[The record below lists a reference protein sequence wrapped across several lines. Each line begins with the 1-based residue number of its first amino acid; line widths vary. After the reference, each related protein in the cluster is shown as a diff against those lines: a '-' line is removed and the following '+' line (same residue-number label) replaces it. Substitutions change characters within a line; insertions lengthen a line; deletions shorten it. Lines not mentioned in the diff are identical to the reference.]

1 MINPNKIFEINSPD
15 QFETVAVEIF
25 RFQAE
30 HCEPYKRYLSL
41 LGTDVCKVV
50 GINEIPFFP
59 IQFFKTE
66 NVICDRRGV
75 CGTHFNS
82 EHITKSE
89 QNKKPDQ
96 NTISDQILAPYQSV
110 NAQEVLPQKIF
121 TSSATTG
128 MTPSRHPI
136 VDLSIYERSFSD
148 GFRLQYGNPSEY
160 AILALL
166 PSYLERAGS
175 SLVYMTESLMKQ
187 SANPNNG
194 YYLYNHTDLYDML
207 YRLRADGQKT
217 ILIGVSFALLDFIS
231 ALKLE
236 TGHRP
241 EFPDLIVVE
250 TGGMKGRGEEL
261 SREELHSRL
270 KEGFGVDKIH
280 SEYGMAELLSQA
292 WSKGDSLF
300 FTPPWM
306 KILIRDLNNPFH
318 LLSDGERGGNDSKRG
333 GINIIDLAN
342 VYSCSFIETEDMG
355 MTSSDGGFKIF
366 GRIKNSEL
374 RGCNFLIC

>member
-1 MINPNKIFEINSPD
+1 MIDPNKIFEINSPD
-15 QFETVAVEIF
+15 QFETVALEIF

-41 LGTDVCKVV
+41 LGTDVGKVI
-50 GINEIPFFP
+50 GINDIPFFP

-82 EHITKSE
+82 ERITKSE

-96 NTISDQILAPYQSV
+96 NTISDQILAPYQSI
-110 NAQEVLPQKIF
+110 NTKEVLPQKTF

-128 MTPSRHPI
+128 MTPSRHP
-136 VDLSIYERSFSD
+136 VADLSLYERSFSE
-148 GFRLQYGNPSEY
+148 GFRLQYGSPSDY

-166 PSYLERAGS
+166 PSYLEREGS
-175 SLVYMTESLMKQ
+175 SLVYMTENLMKQ
-187 SANPNNG
+187 SANECNG
-194 YYLYNHTDLYDML
+194 YYLYNHTELYEML
-207 YRLRADGQKT
+207 CRLKDDGQKT
-217 ILIGVSFALLDFIS
+217 ILIGVSFALLDFVS
-231 ALKLE
+231 GLKLDPALKM
-236 TGHRP
+236 

-261 SREELHSRL
+261 SREELHWRL
-270 KEGFGVDKIH
+270 KEGFGVDTIH

-292 WSKGDSLF
+292 WSKGDGIF

-306 KILIRDLNNPFH
+306 KVLIRDLNNPFR
-318 LLSDGERGGNDSKRG
+318 LLSDGERGENNNKRG

-355 MTSSDGGFKIF
+355 MTDPAGGFKIF

-374 RGCNFLIC
+374 RGCNLLMG

>member
-1 MINPNKIFEINSPD
+1 MFDTRKIFEINSPD
-15 QFETVAVEIF
+15 QFSTVALEIF

-41 LGTDVCKVV
+41 LGTDIGK
-50 GINEIPFFP
+50 ILDITQIPFFP

-66 NVICDRRGV
+66 NVICDR
-75 CGTHFNS
+75 CTA
-82 EHITKSE
+82 
-89 QNKKPDQ
+89 Q
-96 NTISDQILAPYQSV
+96 NT
-110 NAQEVLPQKIF
+110 NAKKVLPQKIF

-128 MTPSRHPI
+128 MTPSRHP
-136 VDLSIYERSFSD
+136 VADLSLYERSFSE
-148 GFRLQYGNPSEY
+148 GFRLQYGTPSDY

-166 PSYLERAGS
+166 PSYLEREGS
-175 SLVYMTESLMKQ
+175 SLVYMTENLMKQ
-187 SANPNNG
+187 SANEHNG
-194 YYLYNHTDLYDML
+194 YYLYNHAELYDML
-207 YRLRADGQKT
+207 CRLKTDGQKT
-217 ILIGVSFALLDFIS
+217 ILIGVSFALLDFVSWLKLDS
-231 ALKLE
+231 ALKM
-236 TGHRP
+236 

-292 WSKGDSLF
+292 WSKGDGLF

-306 KILIRDLNNPFH
+306 KILIRDLNNPFR
-318 LLSDGERGGNDSKRG
+318 LLSNGEIAGNNIKRG

-342 VYSCSFIETEDMG
+342 IYSCSFIETEDMG
-355 MTSSDGGFKIF
+355 MNYSDGSFKIF
-366 GRIKNSEL
+366 GRIRNSEL
-374 RGCNFLIC
+374 RGCNLLIC

>member
-1 MINPNKIFEINSPD
+1 MFEPHKIFEINSPD
-15 QFETVAVEIF
+15 QFTTVALEMF

-41 LGTDVCKVV
+41 LGTNV
-50 GINEIPFFP
+50 GKILDITHIPFFP

-66 NVICDRRGV
+66 NVICDKHGLAKISNL
-75 CGTHFNS
+75 T
-82 EHITKSE
+82 
-89 QNKKPDQ
+89 Q
-96 NTISDQILAPYQSV
+96 NT
-110 NAQEVLPQKIF
+110 NAKELIPQKIF

-128 MTPSRHPI
+128 MTPSRHP
-136 VDLSIYERSFSD
+136 VADLSLYERSFSD
-148 GFRLQYGNPSEY
+148 GFRLRYGSPSDY
-160 AILALL
+160 TILALL
-166 PSYLERAGS
+166 PSYLEREGS
-175 SLVYMTESLMKQ
+175 SLVYMTENLMKQ
-187 SANPNNG
+187 SANEHND
-194 YYLYNHTDLYDML
+194 YYLYNHAELYEML
-207 YRLRADGQKT
+207 CRLKADGQKT
-217 ILIGVSFALLDFIS
+217 ILLGVSFALLDFVS
-231 ALKLE
+231 GLKPE
-236 TGHRP
+236 SGIRM

-261 SREELHSRL
+261 SREELHRRL

-292 WSKGDSLF
+292 WSKGDGLF

-306 KILIRDLNNPFH
+306 KVVLRDLNNPFR
-318 LLSDGERGGNDSKRG
+318 LLSDGERSGINSKRG

-355 MTSSDGGFKIF
+355 MTDPAGGFKIF

-374 RGCNFLIC
+374 RGCNLLITPESL

>member
-1 MINPNKIFEINSPD
+1 MFYTRKIFEINSPD
-15 QFETVAVEIF
+15 QFTTVALEIF

-41 LGTDVCKVV
+41 LGTEVGKVT

-66 NVICDRRGV
+66 NVICNVDAIYDRQFIMD
-75 CGTHFNS
+75 CKTNS
-82 EHITKSE
+82 YH
-89 QNKKPDQ
+89 NKIQD
-96 NTISDQILAPYQSV
+96 TIAK
-110 NAQEVLPQKIF
+110 EVLPQKIF

-128 MTPSRHPI
+128 MTPSRHP
-136 VDLSIYERSFSD
+136 VADLSIYEKSFSD
-148 GFRLQYGNPSEY
+148 GFRLEYGNPSEY

-166 PSYLERAGS
+166 PSYLEREGS

-207 YRLRADGQKT
+207 CGLKADGQKT
-217 ILIGVSFALLDFIS
+217 ILIGVSFALLDFVS
-231 ALKLE
+231 WLKQE
-236 TGHRP
+236 SGHKL

-261 SREELHSRL
+261 SRDELHSRL
-270 KEGFGVDKIH
+270 TEAFGVDKIH

-292 WSKGDSLF
+292 WSKGDGLF

-306 KILIRDLNNPFH
+306 KILIRDLNNPFR
-318 LLSDGERGGNDSKRG
+318 LLSEGERGGNNIKRG

-342 VYSCSFIETEDMG
+342 IYSCSFIETEDMG
-355 MTSSDGGFKIF
+355 MTCSDGSFKIF

-374 RGCNFLIC
+374 RGCNFLMC